1 MQKDAQRYKVLHRQR
16 KPVPSTVLPCN
27 NTKYCTHQEKTCTPG
42 PEKYIV
48 YRICLHRFVPSTQ
61 EEALGSGWLKRRS
74 QSRRWCSSS
83 HVLPERL
90 DSTPVSDNHLKRF
103 KRSQKAWK
111 NLRGRVLI
119 LALFWGSSR
128 PCCKPQSSKYTRC
141 WKGAKCAMHSFM
153 SAFTKVRFWQA
164 AGITTWSIFWSG
176 RFEISTSCPGQLQ
189 NKLLRS

>member
-1 MQKDAQRYKVLHRQR
+1 MHKG
-16 KPVPSTVLPCN
+16 
-27 NTKYCTHQEKTCTPG
+27 TKYCTGRENLYQALSCHATTQSTAPIKKKHVP
-42 PEKYIV
+42 PALKSIYYIV

-74 QSRRWCSSS
+74 QSRRRCSSS

-103 KRSQKAWK
+103 KMSPKAWK

-128 PCCKPQSSKYTRC
+128 PCSKPQSSKYTRF
-141 WKGAKCAMHSFM
+141 WKGAKCAMHWFM

-164 AGITTWSIFWSG
+164 AGITTWSIFWCG
-176 RFEISTSCPGQLQ
+176 GFEISTSCPGQLQ